1 MVAVESLVGV
11 QLESETK
18 IKKMKF
24 EFLKFAKLLPTSLF
38 FSVTDVLTFVEVKI
52 GQWFDY
58 S

>member
-24 EFLKFAKLLPTSLF
+24 EFLKNFRVCKTF
-38 FSVTDVLTFVEVKI
+38 TDIFVFQRDGRI
-52 GQWFDY
+52 NFCRG
-58 S
+58 